1 MSSLTNAAKDSDL
14 INSNEPD
21 SVPDS
26 HSDYDRGC
34 RADTVQSGRN
44 AAHEAVVNN
53 LESHTATI
61 MGMDNGAPCN
71 EQNDFVTVGLP
82 IDVFISDKLRN
93 KIWASVNDAIPR
105 GFASVNYARIDALF

>member
-1 MSSLTNAAKDSDL
+1 MAAMLQKTSESVNSLTNAAKDSDP

-21 SVPDS
+21 SVPYW

-34 RADTVQSGRN
+34 RVDPVQAGTN
-44 AAHEAVVNN
+44 ATHEAVVNN

-71 EQNDFVTVGLP
+71 EPNDFVSVGLP
-82 IDVFISDKLRN
+82 IDEFVSDKLRN
-93 KIWASVNDAIPR
+93 KI
-105 GFASVNYARIDALF
+105 